1 MKHSLFRALLLGLF
15 LFFSLSSAYARDYRE
30 KGFKGSAGVSTQI
43 QLNIIHAWEV
53 GLDLSLGTMLN
64 SNHYVGG
71 EISLLSLAQ
80 MPYYVYE
87 TRLSINYMAYCL
99 DRDSTPVLGVK
110 TGAGILSPG
119 FTQLQFYSV
128 FLEPL
133 AGWSWRFPSGYG
145 LTLSAGLDLN
155 HSFFPIIGG
164 SNPCW
169 LFVAP
174 KISFAFEF

>member
-1 MKHSLFRALLLGLF
+1 MKHSLFRALLFCLF
-15 LFFSLSSAYARDYRE
+15 GVFSLQSAYARDYRD
-30 KGFKGSAGVSTQI
+30 KGFKGSAGLSTQI
-43 QLNIIHAWEV
+43 QLNAIHAWEV

-71 EISLLSLAQ
+71 GISLLSLAQ

-87 TRLSINYMAYCL
+87 TRLSIHYLAYCL
-99 DRDSTPVLGVK
+99 NRDSTPVLGVK
-110 TGAGILSPG
+110 AGTGIASPG
-119 FTQLQFYSV
+119 FSQFQFYSV

-133 AGWSWRFPSGYG
+133 AGWSWRLSSGFG

-155 HSFFPIIGG
+155 HSFIPITGG
-164 SNPCW
+164 STPW